1 MPPAPDRNTHG
12 AIVSLPRAANS
23 AGETWH
29 LFARPEHSA
38 YAADPGP
45 GGTVAEE
52 GIVWR
57 ASAEVAARSHTSR
70 FMSAH
75 GIERYDELVRRSSTD
90 PEWFWPAAIS
100 HLGIPFLEP
109 YQTVRDLSRGKPF
122 GQWFPDGRVN
132 LSAMC
137 VDRWASE
144 APERIALEAARE
156 DGQRRSLTYAELLDA
171 VSRTAGWLESQGMRP
186 GDAAACFLPMCAEAA
201 IALLAVARVGGLFV
215 PIFSGFGPEAIA
227 ARLGDANPKFLFTAD
242 GFRRRGVVLPMKETA
257 DAAIELA
264 CPSAKV
270 IVVPYTG
277 RADTP
282 WRDDRDVAWHE
293 VAGFATPTPPRPIP
307 CEEPLLLGY
316 TSGTTGKPKGVVL
329 PHGGASI
336 KMIQEGAFQLDYQT
350 DDVACWVTDM
360 GWIMGPWLL
369 IAGLG
374 NGSTVALLD
383 GAPDFP
389 DPGALWRWVDELKIT
404 ALGISPTLVR
414 ALQSHGDAFLGGT
427 SRASLRTFGA
437 TGEAWNPSPWWWLFD
452 EVGRRRLPIINMSG
466 GTEVGACFLSAN
478 ILQGL
483 KPCSVGGPS
492 LGMPVDVFD
501 ESGHS
506 VREQVGELVCRD
518 HWPGATRGFWG
529 DPQRYLD
536 TYWDRWPD
544 VWVHGDWATVDSDG
558 FWFLHG
564 RSDDTLNVAGKRL
577 GPSEIEDAAVAHP
590 GVAMAAAIGVPDAR
604 KGEAIVAYVV
614 PTPGVSPDAALLAE
628 VEESIV
634 EVVGRAF
641 RPKCVLAARDLPRT
655 RSQKIMRR
663 VIKALA
669 LGQPPGDVSSLE
681 NPDALSEI
689 EPLSSDG

>member
-1 MPPAPDRNTHG
+1 MK
-12 AIVSLPRAANS
+12 
-23 AGETWH
+23 EQ
-29 LFARPEHSA
+29 
-38 YAADPGP
+38 
-45 GGTVAEE
+45 

-57 ASAEVAARSHTSR
+57 ASPEVAERSHTHR

-75 GIERYDELVRRSSTD
+75 GIERYEDLVRRSSAD
-90 PEWFWPAAIS
+90 PEWFWPAAVPP
-100 HLGIPFLEP
+100 LGIPFLEP
-109 YQTVRDLSRGKPF
+109 YETVRDLTRGKPF
-122 GQWFPDGRVN
+122 GQWFHDGRLN

-137 VDRWASE
+137 VDRWASAE
-144 APERIALEAARE
+144 PERVALETARE
-156 DGQRRSLTYAELLDA
+156 DGQRRTLTYGELLDA
-171 VSRTAGWLESQGMRP
+171 VSRTAGWLEAQGMRP

-227 ARLGDANPKFLFTAD
+227 TRLEDANPKVLFTAD
-242 GFRRRGVVLPMKETA
+242 GFLRRGEVVPMKETA
-257 DAAIELA
+257 DAATEGSRSIA
-264 CPSAKV
+264 RV
-270 IVVPYTG
+270 VVVPYVG
-277 RADTP
+277 RTDTP
-282 WRDDRDVAWHE
+282 WRDDRDVAWGE
-293 VAGFATPTPPRPIP
+293 VSSFAVPTPPRAVP

-336 KMIQEGAFQLDYQT
+336 KMIQEGAFQLDYQE

-374 NGSTVALLD
+374 NGATVALLD

-389 DPGALWRWVDELKIT
+389 DPGALWRRVDELQIT
-404 ALGISPTLVR
+404 ALGVSPTLVR
-414 ALQSHGDAFLGGT
+414 ALQSHGDGFLTGT
-427 SRASLRTFGA
+427 SRSSLRTFGA

-452 EVGRRRLPIINMSG
+452 AVGGGRLPIINMSG
-466 GTEVGACFLSAN
+466 GTEVGACFLSVN
-478 ILQGL
+478 LLQGM

-501 ESGHS
+501 ESGRP
-506 VREQVGELVCRD
+506 VRGEVGELVCHD

-536 TYWDRWPD
+536 TYWGRWPD

-577 GPSEIEDAAVAHP
+577 GPSEVEDAAVGHP
-590 GVAMAAAIGVPDAR
+590 GVTMAAAIGVPDER
-604 KGEAIVAYVV
+604 KGEAIVTYIVAA
-614 PTPGVSPDAALLAE
+614 PGIAPDSALLAE
-628 VEESIV
+628 VEASIV
-634 EVVGRAF
+634 EVVGKAF
-641 RPKCVLAARDLPRT
+641 RPKHVLAVRDLPRT

-681 NPDALSEI
+681 NPDALAEI
-689 EPLSSDG
+689 VPLPAPR